1 MSINVHIEGDKSN
14 FLSNK
19 AVDRFKNDLRNLKS
33 LASVQDLYNQIDH
46 TKYLKEGWG
55 YQIKSGNSQEI
66 RIQLHQIEKKDNAKV
81 KKFLELKLKQLKD
94 KRMSN
99 VGQESLLH
107 KKNKDHKDVI
117 DAYLSLKKIS
127 NKPILNPD
135 DAYKNK
141 EQYLP
146 IVQELVRTYQGKE
159 KYEEYYRLLLTS
171 MTS

>member
-33 LASVQDLYNQIDH
+33 LTDVQDLYNQIDH
-46 TKYLKEGWG
+46 AKYLKEGWG

-66 RIQLHQIEKKDNAKV
+66 RIELYEIQKKDDNAKV

-99 VGQESLLH
+99 VGQESLLQ
-107 KKNKDHKDVI
+107 KKHKDHKDVI
-117 DAYLSLKKIS
+117 EAYLSLKKIS

-135 DAYKNK
+135 DVYKNK
-141 EQYLP
+141 EQYLS
-146 IVQELVRTYQGKE
+146 IVQELVRTYQGQE
-159 KYEEYYRLLLTS
+159 KYEEYYRLLLAS
-171 MTS
+171 MT

>member
-33 LASVQDLYNQIDH
+33 LTSVQDLYNQIDH

-55 YQIKSGNSQEI
+55 YQIKSGNAKEI
-66 RIQLHQIEKKDNAKV
+66 RIQLHQIESQDNAKV

-99 VGQESLLH
+99 SGQESLLQ
-107 KKNKDHKDVI
+107 KKHKDHKDVI
-117 DAYLSLKKIS
+117 EAYLSLKKIS

-135 DAYKNK
+135 EAYSNK
-141 EQYLP
+141 QQYLP
-146 IVQELVRTYQGKE
+146 IVQDLVKTYQGYE
-159 KYEEYYRLLLTS
+159 GFEEYYRLLLAS
-171 MTS
+171 MTL

>member
-33 LASVQDLYNQIDH
+33 LTSVQDLYNQIDH

-55 YQIKSGNSQEI
+55 YQIKSGNSKEI
-66 RIQLHQIEKKDNAKV
+66 HIQLYELENQDNAKV

-99 VGQESLLH
+99 IGQESMLQ
-107 KKNKDHKDVI
+107 KKQRKKQDV
-117 DAYLSLKKIS
+117 KR
-127 NKPILNPD
+127 
-135 DAYKNK
+135 
-141 EQYLP
+141 
-146 IVQELVRTYQGKE
+146 ELVKIQKPTNVN
-159 KYEEYYRLLLTS
+159 LS
-171 MTS
+171 

>member
-33 LASVQDLYNQIDH
+33 LTSVQDLYNQIDH

-55 YQIKSGNSQEI
+55 YQIKSGNSKEI
-66 RIQLHQIEKKDNAKV
+66 HIQLYELENQDNAKV

-99 VGQESLLH
+99 IGQESMLQ
-107 KKNKDHKDVI
+107 KKHKDHKEVI
-117 DAYLSLKKIS
+117 DSYLSLKKIS

-135 DAYKNK
+135 DVYSNK
-141 EQYLP
+141 QQYLP
-146 IVQELVRTYQGKE
+146 IVQDLVQTYKGYE
-159 KYEEYYRLLLTS
+159 GYEEYYKLLLAS
-171 MTS
+171 IN

>member
-1 MSINVHIEGDKSN
+1 MSISVHIEGDKSN

-19 AVDRFKNDLRNLKS
+19 AVDRFKNDLRNLKQVTG
-33 LASVQDLYNQIDH
+33 VQDLYDQVDH
-46 TKYLKEGWG
+46 KKYLKDGWG

-66 RIQLHQIEKKDNAKV
+66 RIQLHELDKTNTTA

-99 VGQESLLH
+99 VAQESILH
-107 KKNKDHKDVI
+107 KKHKDHKDVI
-117 DAYLSLKKIS
+117 DSYLSLKKIS

-141 EQYLP
+141 QQYLP
-146 IVQELVRTYQGKE
+146 IVKELVQTYQGYE
-159 KYEEYYRLLLTS
+159 KYEEYYKLLLAS
-171 MTS
+171 LE